1 MMNFNRRLS
10 RFYSGNSILH
20 TLSRTALHGE
30 PCRSSFKNLHQ
41 TLKRLECY
49 DALHLDNLL
58 HVVKKLEETL
68 LHWRPKKYD
77 VLQLF
82 WDLNHE
88 INDLSKRSF
97 DNDKR
102 CRNSET
108 AKLIRDLLLKHIIE
122 VLQLFIASYT
132 LLPKKA
138 AGSNEI
144 FELLELKGIALEILH
159 TICIEFEDQ
168 VLNNVDQVDFVKCL
182 FSYLQYDQTCFPA
195 CQVLESLILSKKNIY
210 DLSKIE
216 DLPTILMNLDDI
228 QLGNFCK
235 ILAVTLS
242 ELDMYEN
249 KTLYA
254 QTQQKKNKN
263 TFIRD
268 TNQDIILG
276 IPNLLSRLVKIACAL
291 PYVPWS
297 GAAAHSTLES
307 EQWLSWIDTRFQ
319 REMASELRSD
329 TFVGGV
335 TLWSEYNSYG
345 PPRISIK
352 TTLELTFR
360 ADAMCVLGLLL
371 IGRHRKEIQKELTDL
386 RLIPQLSDLFDHFV
400 WKTNA
405 RDSVRLPGH
414 NTSCECSPEVALKIQ
429 ILRLIH
435 SYCDHSEYKYAM
447 LSWCELSEITN
458 IEELS
463 EADYPTW
470 LKPSAICSGS
480 RGLLTKILD
489 IIKKESGVS
498 TFRFWLSRAIE
509 SYVRGNFHCADQDF
523 LLRRNLL
530 SHVVQS
536 LLTSNSRHR
545 EILQSSFDLLGEL
558 IKFNV
563 AAFTQ
568 LNSHILTSAKQKKL
582 MSVMSASLVDSNMFI
597 RNLILSYELFVCS
610 GDSDLKVFAEEC
622 CNILSHVGKLKTRLY
637 YLQKLLSLI
646 NIHNLTQEN
655 VSCLNTA
662 LVILISSFKK
672 GELPQYLRFL
682 SISTVGCSI
691 AANNS
696 VHLENLRELLLF
708 WQDHYLQKDIDCS
721 ILEKGS
727 KICFQEWKD
736 TVSLLT
742 SDDAENPCTIAFYA
756 LPSLPSRAS

>member
-1 MMNFNRRLS
+1 MLES
-10 RFYSGNSILH
+10 E
-20 TLSRTALHGE
+20 SRTGQAKIR
-30 PCRSSFKNLHQ
+30 PFKAFVVPPDDSTPSSAVF
-41 TLKRLECY
+41 TTVCG
-49 DALHLDNLL
+49 
-58 HVVKKLEETL
+58 
-68 LHWRPKKYD
+68 
-77 VLQLF
+77 F
-82 WDLNHE
+82 
-88 INDLSKRSF
+88 
-97 DNDKR
+97 
-102 CRNSET
+102 
-108 AKLIRDLLLKHIIE
+108 
-122 VLQLFIASYT
+122 YT
-132 LLPKKA
+132 LLPKKQLVVMVPVRSPQYHYHKDGVRKLRTSIEGRA
-138 AGSNEI
+138 PDPWIPSFI
-144 FELLELKGIALEILH
+144 MPVRKSSVHLSVIDLKTKSFVELLGTGWGSFSAHTKNLFFHWISSCESYSGLKLGHAIPSTQELCKKPEILH
-159 TICIEFEDQ
+159 TICVEFEDQ

-182 FSYLQYDQTCFPA
+182 FSYLQYDQTCFLL

-216 DLPTILMNLDDI
+216 GLPTILMNLDDI
-228 QLGNFCK
+228 QLGSFCK
-235 ILAVTLS
+235 ILTVTLS

-254 QTQQKKNKN
+254 ETQQKKNKN
-263 TFIRD
+263 IFIRD

-276 IPNLLSRLVKIACAL
+276 IPNLLSRLVKISCAL

-297 GAAAHSTLES
+297 GAVAHSTLES
-307 EQWLSWIDTRFQ
+307 GQWLSWLDIHLR
-319 REMASELRSD
+319 REIASELRSD

-335 TLWSEYNSYG
+335 TSWSEYNNNG
-345 PPRISIK
+345 PPRTSIK
-352 TTLELTFR
+352 TTLELAFR

-405 RDSVRLPGH
+405 RRDSVRLPGH

-447 LSWCELSEITN
+447 LSWCELSEVTN

-470 LKPSAICSGS
+470 LKPSAICS
-480 RGLLTKILD
+480 
-489 IIKKESGVS
+489 EVV
-498 TFRFWLSRAIE
+498 WLSRAIE

-563 AAFTQ
+563 AAFTE
-568 LNSHILTSAKQKKL
+568 LNSHILTSAKYSLQYTMEFEKLSYFKKKL

-672 GELPQYLRFL
+672 GELPQYLHFL
-682 SISTVGCSI
+682 SLSTVGCSI
-691 AANNS
+691 A
-696 VHLENLRELLLF
+696 
-708 WQDHYLQKDIDCS
+708 
-721 ILEKGS
+721 GS

-756 LPSLPSRAS
+756 LPSLPSRAP